1 MGKNKREPVH
11 ESYEMASGPIA
22 YNMTND
28 YMFRAILQKNEFVL
42 RGLIGALLHLDQAD
56 IKSVEITNP
65 IILGEQIENKQ
76 FVLDINIT
84 LNNNICLN
92 LELQVINR
100 TNWQDRSLI
109 YLWRMFD
116 RLQRGE
122 DYAESGCAIHIG
134 ILDFTLFEEVPEFY
148 ACYKMLNVKN
158 HHVFNEKFVLN
169 VLDLKRIDLATEED
183 RRYEIDCWARM
194 FKAGTWEELRMIAE
208 KNKYMSEAAMAMYE
222 LNADEIIRQQCMA
235 REEYNRYE
243 KMMAR
248 KLAEANEQLAEANE
262 QLAGANE
269 QIAEARKDAEEAKER
284 AEQEHRNVVEA
295 ARQFEQERSNYEAEI
310 ARLQELIA
318 QKQN

>member
-100 TNWQDRSLI
+100 TNWQYRSLI
-109 YLWRMFD
+109 YLCRMFD

-269 QIAEARKDAEEAKER
+269 QIAEARKDAAEAT
-284 AEQEHRNVVEA
+284 
-295 ARQFEQERSNYEAEI
+295 RQFEQERSNYEAEI

>member
-1 MGKNKREPVH
+1 MDFFIVTVKGLN
-11 ESYEMASGPIA
+11 SY
-22 YNMTND
+22 
-28 YMFRAILQKNEFVL
+28 
-42 RGLIGALLHLDQAD
+42 
-56 IKSVEITNP
+56 
-65 IILGEQIENKQ
+65 
-76 FVLDINIT
+76 
-84 LNNNICLN
+84 
-92 LELQVINR
+92 
-100 TNWQDRSLI
+100 
-109 YLWRMFD
+109 
-116 RLQRGE
+116 
-122 DYAESGCAIHIG
+122 
-134 ILDFTLFEEVPEFY
+134 DFTLFEEVPEFY

-235 REEYNRYE
+235 REEYTRYE

-295 ARQFEQERSNYEAEI
+295 TRQFEQERSNYEAEI

>member
-1 MGKNKREPVH
+1 MDFFIVTVKGLN
-11 ESYEMASGPIA
+11 SY
-22 YNMTND
+22 
-28 YMFRAILQKNEFVL
+28 
-42 RGLIGALLHLDQAD
+42 
-56 IKSVEITNP
+56 
-65 IILGEQIENKQ
+65 
-76 FVLDINIT
+76 
-84 LNNNICLN
+84 
-92 LELQVINR
+92 
-100 TNWQDRSLI
+100 
-109 YLWRMFD
+109 
-116 RLQRGE
+116 
-122 DYAESGCAIHIG
+122 
-134 ILDFTLFEEVPEFY
+134 DFTLFEEVPEFY

-183 RRYEIDCWARM
+183 KHYEIDCWARM

-262 QLAGANE
+262 QLAEANE
-269 QIAEARKDAEEAKER
+269 QLAEARKDAA
-284 AEQEHRNVVEA
+284 EA